1 MVAPSY
7 RHSHAIAPKRIVS
20 ARKYQQSCALS
31 LNSYVV
37 CLTLLLSILF
47 GHGVGS
53 FAPANDG
60 ALQTAV
66 DACISETGDGACP
79 IFAASNDATGNP
91 YDVMGEWDISSV
103 SSLESMF
110 DGKSQFNADIS
121 KWDISKVTNMGYAF
135 RSASLF
141 NGDLSKWVLTQVG
154 GNQFYMFS
162 NSGFKRTLCGSG
174 WNEGLQNSRDR
185 GNARLGCCSPGT
197 FMSDPNLN
205 PFSQANSCSGT
216 CSHTGAI
223 APNVEND
230 DTSCYCGNNDG
241 SSLNIGTCIC
251 GTSECDSS
259 TGLFCLA
266 SMNMCNTKRM
276 CSNIDGLS
284 LNSENCAC
292 GNMDCDSTSGLYCLS
307 STSHCSTN
315 IITTFT
321 PADTDALKAAV
332 DACISETPDGSCPM
346 FAASDVT
353 SGNQYGII
361 GDWKTSK
368 VTNLDNMF
376 DQYNRINPNVAS
388 KFNADISKWDVS
400 RITSMVQT
408 FNWAVEFEGDLS
420 QWVTSKVTNFRSMFT
435 FAKYFNSD
443 LSLWDT
449 SKASSLKSMFYG
461 CSAFNANLSK
471 WNTSQVT
478 NMASMFFVASSVL
491 GSKFNSPL
499 EYIASSKFNADL
511 SKW

>member
-1 MVAPSY
+1 MVPPTDRQSD
-7 RHSHAIAPKRIVS
+7 AIAPKRIVS
-20 ARKYQQSCALS
+20 ARKSQRSSALS
-31 LNSYVV
+31 LDSYVV
-37 CLTLLLSILF
+37 CLTLLLSLLF
-47 GHGVGS
+47 DHGVGS
-53 FAPANDG
+53 FAPANKD
-60 ALQTAV
+60 ALKTAV
-66 DACISETGDGACP
+66 NACISETGDGSCP

-103 SSLESMF
+103 TSLKDMF
-110 DGKSQFNADIS
+110 DRKSQFNADIS
-121 KWDISKVTNMGYAF
+121 KWDISKVVSLMTAF
-135 RSASLF
+135 DRASSF
-141 NGDLSKWVLTQVG
+141 NGDLSKWVPSRVTSMYYT
-154 GNQFYMFS
+154 FA
-162 NSGFKRTLCGSG
+162 NSGFKRTLCGSK
-174 WNEGLQNSRDR
+174 WNEFLAQTPSYSLK
-185 GNARLGCCSPGT
+185 ARLGCCSPGT
-197 FMSDPNLN
+197 FMSNPNLN
-205 PFSQANSCSGT
+205 PFSQADSCSGT
-216 CSHTGAI
+216 CPRTGAT

-230 DTSCYCGNNDG
+230 DTSCHFHCGNNDG
-241 SSLNIGTCIC
+241 SSLNIETCIC

-266 SMNMCNTKRM
+266 SANMCNTKRM

-332 DACISETPDGSCPM
+332 DACILETPDGSCPI

-376 DQYNRINPNVAS
+376 DQWRFNANVAS
-388 KFNADISKWDVS
+388 KFDADISKWDVS
-400 RITSMVQT
+400 KVTSMVQT
-408 FNWAVEFEGDLS
+408 FSRAVEFNGDLS
-420 QWVTSKVTNFRSMFT
+420 RWVTSKVTNF
-435 FAKYFNSD
+435 
-443 LSLWDT
+443 LG
-449 SKASSLKSMFYG
+449 MFYG
-461 CSAFNANLSK
+461 CSAFVADLSK

-478 NMASMFFVASSVL
+478 NMASTFLV
-491 GSKFNSPL
+491 NNHP
-499 EYIASSKFNADL
+499 YSKFNADL